1 MKEKS
6 YDEKEGLDK
15 DKEVDEKKNL
25 YEYSVDYEVDN

>member
-6 YDEKEGLDK
+6 CDEKEGLGK
-15 DKEVDEKKNL
+15 DKEIDEEKNL